1 MARLHLALLML
12 AVAPAAVPARA
23 DTLYDRLG
31 GQAGVAMISRNAV
44 ALYTTDARIKAD
56 FDNTNLERLRSHLA
70 DQLCQLAGGPC
81 IYRGRS
87 MAASHAGLEM
97 TQAKFNAVAEGMQA
111 AMEQAGVSY
120 WTQNRMMALLAP
132 MQRDI
137 VNR

>member
-70 DQLCQLAGGPC
+70 DQLCQLTGGPC

-97 TQAKFNAVAEGMQA
+97 TQAKFNAVAEGMQT

>member
-44 ALYTTDARIKAD
+44 ALYATDARIKAD

-97 TQAKFNAVAEGMQA
+97 TQAKFNAVAEGMQT